1 MIRRTFM
8 ALAGVAVAAAFITTP
23 ALAQDKKIVIATPG
37 IPPIYSITLVYVAE
51 KQGFFKKHGA
61 DVEIRPF
68 DNGTAAARFMQDP
81 KNADTVAEIAT
92 VTGHSKEVS
101 KLALQEFLK
110 IDFWAAKDDGLP
122 RKKIE
127 AVAAL
132 MKKIGAIKPD
142 KEPVTYDALVDTSVY
157 KDANAMVK

>member
-8 ALAGVAVAAAFITTP
+8 ALAGVAVAAAFGTTP

-68 DNGTAAARFMQDP
+68 DNGTAAARSLESGNIDLTLAP
-81 KNADTVAEIAT
+81 TPTALVPIAT
-92 VTGHSKEVS
+92 CGSLIPT
-101 KLALQEFLK
+101 A
-110 IDFWAAKDDGLP
+110 
-122 RKKIE
+122 
-127 AVAAL
+127 
-132 MKKIGAIKPD
+132 
-142 KEPVTYDALVDTSVY
+142 
-157 KDANAMVK
+157 